1 MTYRLPLSIAF
12 VASTTGRTLIT
23 KYSSV
28 VVNKRQ
34 YRLYVGSG
42 RGSRKEVDK
51 PAQDSFS
58 EVPALSA
65 TVERLDLEELFL
77 DGNALADLRTLV
89 PHCMSSAGQVLLAA

>member
-1 MTYRLPLSIAF
+1 M
-12 VASTTGRTLIT
+12 
-23 KYSSV
+23 
-28 VVNKRQ
+28 
-34 YRLYVGSG
+34 YVGSG

-89 PHCMSSAGQVLLAA
+89 PHCMSSASIRFCSDSTTGEAYDANRSSVGRSC